1 MPEGPDATESNVLL
15 TTAHCL
21 HAVAEQVIAAD
32 LYRHTG
38 KIGLRITPGGFGTP
52 PFDRDGDTRR
62 IRVDGVELVVEDGN
76 GERRAALTTIE
87 AAADLVGVE
96 PGAPDVYTA
105 VMPLDPSR
113 PLDIDPEAAHVI
125 ATWLGL
131 VDEALAR
138 FSTDHATESPT
149 TAQLWPEHFDLA
161 ISIGDA
167 NYGGAPP
174 DNDVSA
180 PYLYVGPWKARSGA
194 FWNEPFGASLRRT
207 DDMTVDD
214 AIAFFDEG
222 YRRLGTDP
230 IA

>member
-1 MPEGPDATESNVLL
+1 LTADGGALL
-15 TTAHCL
+15 STAHSL
-21 HAVAEQVIAAD
+21 HALAEQVIAVD

-52 PFDRDGDTRR
+52 PFDRDGVQRR
-62 IRVDGVELVVEDGN
+62 IRVDGVELVVEDGDD
-76 GERRAALTTIE
+76 ERRAALTTIR

-105 VMPLDPSR
+105 VMPLDPLR
-113 PLDIDPEAAHVI
+113 PLDIDPAAATVT

-131 VDEALAR
+131 VDEALTR
-138 FSTDHATESPT
+138 FSAVHATESPT
-149 TAQLWPEHFDLA
+149 PAQLWPEHFDLA
-161 ISIGDA
+161 ISMGEA

-174 DNDVSA
+174 DDDVSA
-180 PYLYVGPWKARSGA
+180 PYLYVGPWKARTGA
-194 FWNEPFGASLRRT
+194 FWNEPFGASLHRT

-214 AIAFFDEG
+214 AVAFFEEG
-222 YRRLGTDP
+222 HRRIGTDP